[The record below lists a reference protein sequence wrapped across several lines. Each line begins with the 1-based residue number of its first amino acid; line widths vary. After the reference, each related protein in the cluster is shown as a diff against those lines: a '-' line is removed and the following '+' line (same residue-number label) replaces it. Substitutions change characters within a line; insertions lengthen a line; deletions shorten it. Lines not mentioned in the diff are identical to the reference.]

1 MRFFNTEGPV
11 RSDKHYC
18 LPPLQ
23 RWDLEEILTLIDQKK
38 YFLLHAPR
46 QTGKT
51 TCLLALADYLN
62 REGRYRAVYANIE
75 PAQAARENVSMG
87 MTAVVEQIARG
98 ARDQIGDRQAT
109 DLAESLIARSSG
121 TTLVEEFLTRW
132 QQAASQP
139 TVLVLDE
146 VDALVGDTLISLLR
160 QLRAGY
166 PKRPAQFPQTVILCG
181 VRDLRDYR
189 IHASSE
195 SAADHR
201 RQRV

>member
-1 MRFFNTEGPV
+1 MRFFNTDGPV
-11 RSDKHYC
+11 RPEDHHT

-23 RWDLEEILTLIDQKK
+23 RWDLDDVLRLIDQKK

-51 TCLLALADYLN
+51 TCLLALVDYLN

-98 ARDQIGDRQAT
+98 ARDQVNDRQAT
-109 DLAESLIARSSG
+109 DLAETLIAWSSG

-132 QQAASQP
+132 QAESQP
-139 TVLVLDE
+139 TDRFPELLVSTKP
-146 VDALVGDTLISLLR
+146 AAAGGNAQWIIRISGLSVSERIRFLGWHRLR
-160 QLRAGY
+160 SR
-166 PKRPAQFPQTVILCG
+166 
-181 VRDLRDYR
+181 
-189 IHASSE
+189 
-195 SAADHR
+195 
-201 RQRV
+201 

>member
-1 MRFFNTEGPV
+1 MMRFFNTEGPV
-11 RSDKHYC
+11 VPEDHYSV
-18 LPPLQ
+18 PPLQ
-23 RWDLEEILTLIDQKK
+23 RWDLEEVLTLIAQKK

-75 PAQAARENVSMG
+75 PAQAARENVAMG

-121 TTLVEEFLTRW
+121 TTL
-132 QQAASQP
+132 
-139 TVLVLDE
+139 
-146 VDALVGDTLISLLR
+146 
-160 QLRAGY
+160 
-166 PKRPAQFPQTVILCG
+166 
-181 VRDLRDYR
+181 
-189 IHASSE
+189 
-195 SAADHR
+195 
-201 RQRV
+201 